1 MKACKICMIGDFA
14 VGKTSLVSRFVHQCF
29 DQRYQ
34 TTVGV
39 RIDTAEL
46 TLPSGDH
53 LKLVLWDIAGR
64 SDFADITPRYLE
76 GSAGY
81 LLVADG
87 TRRETLAGALGTRE
101 AIRRLAGD
109 LPFCLLLNKRD
120 QSDTWQ
126 LDDAMRAPLA
136 TLDHPVLETSA
147 LDGSGVAE
155 AFQRLGAQLVHR
167 L

>member
-1 MKACKICMIGDFA
+1 MRTAKICMVGDFA
-14 VGKTSLVSRFVHQCF
+14 VGKTSLVSRFVHSCF
-29 DQRYQ
+29 DQRYH

-39 RIDTAEL
+39 RVDTAEL
-46 TLPSGDH
+46 ALPSGDSI
-53 LKLVLWDIAGR
+53 KLVLWDIAGR
-64 SDFADITPRYLE
+64 SRFAEITSRYLE

-87 TRRETLAGALGTRE
+87 TRRETLTGALGTAE
-101 AIRRLAGD
+101 SIRALVGN
-109 LPFCLLLNKRD
+109 LPYCLLLNKRD
-120 QSDTWQ
+120 QVDAWQ
-126 LDDAMRAPLA
+126 LDAGMRAPLA
-136 TLDHPVLETSA
+136 TLDHPVIETSA